1 MSTEPPLE
9 PAAPPPQPAYT
20 PAIQKEVHIVSHSM
34 LFYWW
39 PLWAIGLIL
48 GMLSFV
54 EGRLVAVVPAGT
66 DASRKHVVVTG
77 TDKDGHDTK
86 ETREGYVLPRGKHL
100 LPDKPEDN
108 LPDKPDEPHLRMTSH
123 SSYGVLWAT
132 VLLLI
137 IVITN
142 VPLRGLWSVV
152 VIIMIVLISVI
163 FALLGWWDTIFEAVR
178 LLDIRINAGGY
189 FFISLILLCI
199 WLVTTVLFDRQIY
212 MIFTPGQ
219 LRVCLEIGGGE
230 TAYDTSGMV
239 IQKQRDDLFRH
250 WILGLGSG
258 DLIVRTSGA
267 NAHEF
272 HLPNVLF
279 VGRKLQMIEQMQR
292 DRPVVKGAV

>member
-1 MSTEPPLE
+1 
-9 PAAPPPQPAYT
+9 
-20 PAIQKEVHIVSHSM
+20 
-34 LFYWW
+34 
-39 PLWAIGLIL
+39 
-48 GMLSFV
+48 
-54 EGRLVAVVPAGT
+54 
-66 DASRKHVVVTG
+66 
-77 TDKDGHDTK
+77 
-86 ETREGYVLPRGKHL
+86 
-100 LPDKPEDN
+100 
-108 LPDKPDEPHLRMTSH
+108 
-123 SSYGVLWAT
+123 
-132 VLLLI
+132 
-137 IVITN
+137 
-142 VPLRGLWSVV
+142 LRGLWSVV
-152 VIIMIVLISVI
+152 VIIGIILIAVI
-163 FALLGWWDTIFEAVR
+163 FALAGWWEAIFHALN

-189 FFISLILLCI
+189 LFISLILLGI
-199 WLVTTVLFDRQIY
+199 WLVVMLLFDRQIY

-292 DRPVVKGAV
+292 DRPVVKGAM